1 MLPSTHNAS
10 RVAPAR
16 PRQKRIQ
23 VAKACDGCRAQRTKC
38 DNNYPCTNCRTKG
51 LQCSNGD
58 DSSFSSLAQACQE
71 VSRLRS
77 RVRDLE
83 QQLQSRSQGVAHGL
97 VTPPSLSSAH
107 TETSPSV
114 GFPFEEEKVRP
125 CEGIML
131 RPPRSPNDSWFGP
144 SSLYFFIK
152 RLGDCMGSALRQTL
166 PASGML
172 PANSGTKKLLA
183 EPGVGLEPKGRAH
196 SQPGSCTTASSR
208 SGGVYLNPTQEQYF
222 VDLFWH
228 SYHTSVLPVLDEAEF
243 KEHHQSLWDASAGGR
258 RPSALVDIVL
268 AICMQ
273 LGISKL
279 TPEQQKGIADNA
291 DATIAGRYH
300 YRRCQVL
307 LSQETES
314 PSLSTLQTHLLCAI
328 YLCGGSF
335 HNMVDSAAGQ
345 AVRTAYMLGLHLE
358 PPASLPHKEA
368 EKRRRLWWAT
378 YLMETKIGLKLGRP
392 FLLRDSYST
401 PELPSDNF
409 ESARLS
415 GSAFAPIGDN
425 ATWLSF
431 NRHHT
436 KLHFE
441 VRAGHTAFYERN
453 PGMKEGDT
461 ECSDARKLEGHANIL
476 LPHAQRLESWADDV
490 PSALQTNRQNG
501 GRPLSTDGSALE
513 IEQFAPLWLQRQRLL
528 LELAYHNLSAALF
541 RPFISFTTAPAPNGV
556 AEELARRC
564 AAHAIAFTKMAHD
577 VLSTTSILDGWHET
591 FHWQWNTAV
600 TLVGF
605 LLAYP
610 RSDLAQQVRETVDLA
625 LAVIDIFG
633 ASFAAATS
641 AAAIVR
647 DLCSKVDLLRKA
659 GDVAS
664 TQAERQL
671 TATDVDPA
679 TGFQDLFGQPMATDY
694 DFQMSDPSFSFDMT
708 NGYGQNLF
716 DMALA
721 VDFWDELDTLWPVPN
736 TLFPEQ
742 QVTEAYS

>member
-1 MLPSTHNAS
+1 M
-10 RVAPAR
+10 V
-16 PRQKRIQ
+16 
-23 VAKACDGCRAQRTKC
+23 KACDGCRAQRTKC

-58 DSSFSSLAQACQE
+58 GSGFSSLVQARQE

-83 QQLQSRSQGVAHGL
+83 QQLQSRGQGVAHGL
-97 VTPPSLSSAH
+97 VTPPSLSSARV
-107 TETSPSV
+107 ETSPSV

-125 CEGIML
+125 CEGIIL

-144 SSLYFFIK
+144 SSLYFFIH
-152 RLGDCMGSALRQTL
+152 RLGDCMGSALRETV

-172 PANSGTKKLLA
+172 PVNSGAKKLLA
-183 EPGVGLEPKGRAH
+183 EPGIGLGTKGRAH
-196 SQPGSCTTASSR
+196 DQPDSSTATRSG

-243 KEHHQSLWDASAGGR
+243 KEYHQSLWDASAGER
-258 RPSALVDIVL
+258 KPSALVDIVL

-273 LGISKL
+273 LGISNLAPDK
-279 TPEQQKGIADNA
+279 QGCIADNA
-291 DATIAGRYH
+291 DSTIAGRYH
-300 YRRCQVL
+300 YRRCQAL
-307 LSQETES
+307 LSQEMES
-314 PSLSTLQTHLLCAI
+314 PSLSTLQCHLLCAI

-358 PPASLPHKEA
+358 PPVSLSHKEA

-392 FLLRDSYST
+392 FLLRDSYSM
-401 PELPSDNF
+401 PQLPSDDF

-415 GSAFAPIGDN
+415 GSAFAPIGDK

-453 PGMKEGDT
+453 PGMKEDETGY
-461 ECSDARKLEGHANIL
+461 SDVGKLEEHANIL
-476 LPHAQRLESWADDV
+476 LPHAQRLERWADEV

-501 GRPLSTDGSALE
+501 GRPLSTDGLALD

-541 RPFISFTTAPAPNGV
+541 RPFISFTTAPMPNSV

-564 AAHAIAFTKMAHD
+564 ASHAIAFTKIAHQI
-577 VLSTTSILDGWHET
+577 LSTTSILNGWHET

-600 TLVGF
+600 ALVGF
-605 LLAYP
+605 LLACP
-610 RSDLAQQVRETVDLA
+610 RSELAQQVRETVDLA
-625 LAVIDIFG
+625 LVVIDIFG

-641 AAAIVR
+641 AAAILR
-647 DLCSKVDLLRKA
+647 DLRSKIDLLRKA
-659 GDVAS
+659 GDAAS
-664 TQAERQL
+664 TQAEWPL
-671 TATDVDPA
+671 PAMDLDPA

-694 DFQMSDPSFSFDMT
+694 DFQMSDSSFSFDM
-708 NGYGQNLF
+708 NDGLGQNLF

-721 VDFWDELDTLWPVPN
+721 VDFWGELDTLWPVSN

-742 QVTEAYS
+742 QITEGHL